1 MGLLL
6 PLALCALATSYSAAF
21 PAQQTTKNLFPYL
34 SRGCNDSDVL
44 SFAGFALEDINKDRK
59 DGYILSLNRV
69 SDVREQRQDDEP
81 GGSLFYLTLDVL
93 ETGTHV
99 LSRKSWKDCE
109 GRPLYETVYGQCKA
123 LVYVN
128 KPRRVLYTV
137 AYNCTL
143 RPVSRRS
150 IVRTCPDC
158 PGPTPIDGSVPKV
171 LEAATESLKKY
182 NEASTSKQYSL
193 IEVTRASSQLSMI
206 GPTFVV
212 EYLIKE
218 SPQPCTKSMDSTCA
232 LHSPDP
238 VPVGICQGS
247 LSLFRGKRT
256 VRVNCDF
263 FEPQDAAAEGEKAVK
278 LPKVQDPE
286 QKDAEAKR
294 GPRGTVQK
302 LPDLGVERPEQSQDA
317 SAVEEFPVHLDL
329 TTDPEGQAL
338 DVSFLFTGPL
348 EEKLLVL
355 PFPSRDQRSFECPGP
370 AQDAND
376 LVLPP

>member
-6 PLALCALATSYSAAF
+6 PLVLCALATSYSAAF

-69 SDVREQRQDDEP
+69 SDAREQRQDDEP

-93 ETGTHV
+93 ETNCHV

-109 GRPLYETVYGQCKA
+109 ARALYETVYGQCKA
-123 LVYVN
+123 LFYIN
-128 KPRRVLYTV
+128 RPRRVLYTM

-150 IVRTCPDC
+150 MQMMCPDC
-158 PGPTPIDGSVPKV
+158 PSPRHIDDSDEKV
-171 LEAATESLKKY
+171 VEAVTKSLEKY
-182 NEASTSKQYSL
+182 NKESTSKQYSL
-193 IEVTRASSQLSMI
+193 VEVTRTSRMQSMV
-206 GPTFVV
+206 GLTFVV

-238 VPVGICQGS
+238 VPVGLCHGS
-247 LSLFRGKRT
+247 LKETTGKPI
-256 VRVNCDF
+256 VNVNCDI

-286 QKDAEAKR
+286 KKDAEAKR

-302 LPDLGVERPEQSQDA
+302 LPELSVERPEQSQDA

-329 TTDPEGQAL
+329 TTDPEGQAI
-338 DVSFLFTGPL
+338 DVSFLFIGPL

-370 AQDAND
+370 ARNAND

>member
-93 ETGTHV
+93 ETSSHV

-109 GRPLYETVYGQCKA
+109 GRTLHETVYGQCKA

-128 KPRRVLYTV
+128 RPRRVLYTV

-150 IVRTCPDC
+150 ILMTCPDC
-158 PGPTPIDGSVPKV
+158 PGPSDISGSDPTV
-171 LEAATESLKKY
+171 LEAVTESLKKY
-182 NEASTSKQYSL
+182 NRESSSKQYSL
-193 IEVTRASSQLSMI
+193 VQVTRASSQFVA
-206 GPTFVV
+206 GPFYFV

-232 LHSPDP
+232 LQSPDP
-238 VPVGICQGS
+238 VPVGLCHGS
-247 LSLFRGKRT
+247 LLDNQIEKT
-256 VRVNCDF
+256 VEVNCDF
-263 FEPQDAAAEGEKAVK
+263 FEPQDAAAEGEKAAK

-286 QKDAEAKR
+286 KKDAEAKR

-302 LPDLGVERPEQSQDA
+302 LPDLGVERPEQSQDS

-329 TTDPEGQAL
+329 TMDPEGQAL

-370 AQDAND
+370 ARNANR

>member
-21 PAQQTTKNLFPYL
+21 PAQQTTKNLFPFL

-93 ETGTHV
+93 ETRSHV
-99 LSRKSWKDCE
+99 LSRKSWRDCKS
-109 GRPLYETVYGQCKA
+109 RHLHETVYGQCKA
-123 LVYVN
+123 LFYIN

-150 IVRTCPDC
+150 IHRMCPDC
-158 PGPTPIDGSVPKV
+158 PSPSSLDGSDPKV
-171 LEAATESLKKY
+171 LEAVTETLAKY
-182 NEASTSKQYSL
+182 NRQHTSKQYSL
-193 IEVTRASSQLSMI
+193 VEVTRASSQWVN
-206 GPTFVV
+206 GPSNFV

-218 SPQPCTKSMDSTCA
+218 IPQPCTKSMDSTCA
-232 LHSPDP
+232 LQSPDP
-238 VPVGICQGS
+238 VPVGLCEGS
-247 LSLFRGKRT
+247 LTEIKADKI
-256 VRVNCDF
+256 VVVNCDF
-263 FEPQDAAAEGEKAVK
+263 FEPQDAAAEGEKAAK
-278 LPKVQDPE
+278 LPKVQDPGNKE
-286 QKDAEAKR
+286 AEAKK
-294 GPRGTVQK
+294 GPKGTVQK
-302 LPDLGVERPEQSQDA
+302 LPDLDDERPEQSQDP
-317 SAVEEFPVHLDL
+317 SPVEEFPVHLDL

-338 DVSFLFTGPL
+338 DVSFLFIGPL

-355 PFPSRDQRSFECPGP
+355 PFPSKEQRSAECPGP
-370 AQDAND
+370 ARDANH

>member
-21 PAQQTTKNLFPYL
+21 PAQQTTKNLFPFL

-69 SDVREQRQDDEP
+69 NDVREQRQDDEP

-93 ETGTHV
+93 ETSSHV

-109 GRPLYETVYGQCKA
+109 GWPFYATVYGQCKA
-123 LVYVN
+123 LFYMN
-128 KPRRVLYTV
+128 RPRRVLYTV

-150 IVRTCPDC
+150 IQRTCPDC
-158 PGPTPIDGSVPKV
+158 PGSIYLDGSNDKILNV
-171 LEAATESLKKY
+171 ATESLAKY
-182 NEASTSKQYSL
+182 NKESTSKQYSL
-193 IEVTRASSQLSMI
+193 VEITRASNWWAG
-206 GPTFVV
+206 GPAYSV

-218 SPQPCTKSMDSTCA
+218 TPQPCTKSMDSTCA
-232 LHSPDP
+232 LQSPDP
-238 VPVGICQGS
+238 APVGICQGS
-247 LSLFRGKRT
+247 LIESLGKKT
-256 VRVNCDF
+256 VKVNCDF
-263 FEPQDAAAEGEKAVK
+263 FEPQDAAAEGEKAAK
-278 LPKVQDPE
+278 LPKVQDPGHKE
-286 QKDAEAKR
+286 AEAKR
-294 GPRGTVQK
+294 GPKGTVQK
-302 LPDLGVERPEQSQDA
+302 LPDLDHERPEQSQDP
-317 SAVEEFPVHLDL
+317 SPVEEFPVHLDL

-338 DVSFLFTGPL
+338 DVSFLFIGPL

-355 PFPSRDQRSFECPGP
+355 PFPSKEQRSAECPGP
-370 AQDAND
+370 ARDANH